1 MIPVY
6 ENEEII
12 ARVKYNK
19 NLDYW
24 DGNNWTCGGTGL
36 HKGLTKL
43 KKSGK
48 YVLIHG
54 SQWQGSKDYAEVI
67 SKKEAVQEII
77 NSSNEKLF
85 DKFPELREFMEKELD
100 SEVEE
105 I

>member
-6 ENEEII
+6 ENDEII
-12 ARVKYNK
+12 ARITYNE

-24 DGNNWTCGGTGL
+24 DGSNWTCGGVGL

-54 SQWQGSKDYAEVI
+54 SQWQGSKNYGEVI
-67 SKKEAVQEII
+67 SAKEAVREILR
-77 NSSNEKLF
+77 SGNEKLF
-85 DKFPELREFMEKELD
+85 DKFPELKNVIKEEFD
-100 SEVEE
+100 EE
-105 I
+105 FDN